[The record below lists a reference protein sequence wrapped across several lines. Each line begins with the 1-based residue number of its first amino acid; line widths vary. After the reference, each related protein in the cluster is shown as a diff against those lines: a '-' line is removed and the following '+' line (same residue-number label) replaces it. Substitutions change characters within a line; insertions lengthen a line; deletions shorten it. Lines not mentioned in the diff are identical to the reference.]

1 MNLTR
6 MDLDGTGSPHGL
18 VEKILQAVP
27 DLPIPVPIE
36 ELAHQLDILEIND
49 LETDAFEGGLLTD
62 DCKSNGI
69 ILVNRAARGG
79 RRRFTIGHELAH
91 FLIPTHKP
99 VKNDR
104 FLCSR
109 EDMRC
114 WSAKENDT
122 YARMEVEAN
131 KFSAL
136 ILMPPPKLRP
146 MINRLGD
153 PNLAHVLDV
162 ARHFDVSKDSAARAY
177 AEHHDGQVAIAIV
190 KDGVVLRIY
199 RHLKFPKVG
208 IANGMRVPQASLFHH
223 AAARRRQPSEIL
235 ENNAGLWLES
245 DWGKPLPNLYEQV
258 LFQQEGYAL
267 ILLWPE
273 FPDEE
278 EEDRDEDRTAKERYR
293 DRKAAWQR

>member
-1 MNLTR
+1 MIARATVL
-6 MDLDGTGSPHGL
+6 
-18 VEKILQAVP
+18 
-27 DLPIPVPIE
+27 
-36 ELAHQLDILEIND
+36 
-49 LETDAFEGGLLTD
+49 F
-62 DCKSNGI
+62 
-69 ILVNRAARGG
+69 VNRAARGG